1 MSATIIYDYRM
12 GFIYDCE
19 LEVEFQE
26 DKSLRK
32 ELPCGTKKS
41 VWTNDVPTTEDQK
54 FIVREKVDKDGTKI
68 ITIRKKDGDGKR
80 KLKSDEFYV
89 IMNYKDQKEA
99 PDCYQE
105 ILEKLAEEKWWAER
119 TGRNARK

>member
-1 MSATIIYDYRM
+1 MSATIIYDYRK
-12 GFIYDCE
+12 GFIYDCDAE
-19 LEVEFQE
+19 EEYQE
-26 DKSLRK
+26 DESLRK
-32 ELPCGTKKS
+32 EMACGTKQS
-41 VWTNDVPTTEDQK
+41 VWKTDFDRA

-68 ITIRKKDGDGKR
+68 ITIRMNDGDGSR
-80 KLKSDEFYV
+80 KLESDEFYV

-105 ILEKLAEEKWWAER
+105 ILEKWAEEKWWDER